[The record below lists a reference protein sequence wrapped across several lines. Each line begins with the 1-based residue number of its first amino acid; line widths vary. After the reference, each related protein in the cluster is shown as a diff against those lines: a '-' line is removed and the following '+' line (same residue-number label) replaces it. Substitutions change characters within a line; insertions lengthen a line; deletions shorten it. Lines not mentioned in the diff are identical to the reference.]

1 MSKLYAEKPKCI
13 DPDNKKGNR
22 DSDRNI
28 CYPVDAMCESM
39 LPYGESGRV
48 PTLRQAHTCM
58 EPIYNSAFPSL

>member
-1 MSKLYAEKPKCI
+1 MQYEI
-13 DPDNKKGNR
+13 KKVTETPV
-22 DSDRNI
+22 RNI

-58 EPIYNSAFPSL
+58 EPIYNGAFPSL